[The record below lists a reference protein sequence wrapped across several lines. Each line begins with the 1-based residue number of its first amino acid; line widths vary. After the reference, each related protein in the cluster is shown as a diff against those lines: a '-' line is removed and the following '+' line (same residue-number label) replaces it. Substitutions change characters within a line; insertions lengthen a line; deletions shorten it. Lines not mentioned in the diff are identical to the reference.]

1 VSPFVAVYIV
11 AFEAG
16 QVIATVGVEVGTEL
30 DWVVWVEEPVW
41 VIDELVRVNCVVWLT
56 EEPRTV
62 VLLDVEDM
70 SWYKERPLGP
80 PQVSA
85 AFPLH
90 AMLQRPSVAR
100 VEPARR
106 LFPQ

>member
-1 VSPFVAVYIV
+1 
-11 AFEAG
+11 
-16 QVIATVGVEVGTEL
+16 
-30 DWVVWVEEPVW
+30 
-41 VIDELVRVNCVVWLT
+41 
-56 EEPRTV
+56 V

>member
-1 VSPFVAVYIV
+1 
-11 AFEAG
+11 
-16 QVIATVGVEVGTEL
+16 
-30 DWVVWVEEPVW
+30 
-41 VIDELVRVNCVVWLT
+41 
-56 EEPRTV
+56 V

-80 PQVSA
+80 PQVSD

-100 VEPARR
+100 VEPATRV
-106 LFPQ
+106 FPQ